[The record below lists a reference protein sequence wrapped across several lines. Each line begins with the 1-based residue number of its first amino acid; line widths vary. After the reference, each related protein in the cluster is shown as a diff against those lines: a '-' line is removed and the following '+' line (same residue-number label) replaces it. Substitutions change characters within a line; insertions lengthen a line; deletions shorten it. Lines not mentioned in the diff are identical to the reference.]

1 MVAGV
6 ALRHAD
12 ENTPRAA
19 LIRRIAVALLHTP
32 FQSAQLISARLDLPE
47 ATPNVVTSLLYSE
60 PRVFEILGTENPA
73 IWAVREAAEALVETW
88 ARPQAPQPQPEDSP
102 SVPTP
107 ATSYEG
113 PPLRAW
119 QSEALAAWTARD
131 RRGIVEAVT
140 GSGKTAVGTRAVV
153 EAIDDGRQAVILVP
167 GIDLQTQWWERLSAA
182 MPGSRIDRVG
192 GKGQARPPAHWDILV
207 ATVQTVSGTP
217 LSVLPGT
224 LLVADE
230 VHRYGAGSYAKALA
244 GEYEWRLGLTAT
256 LERNDNAV
264 EEILLPYFGGL
275 IPGCDYNR
283 ARADGILAPVRLALT
298 GVHFT
303 ARERAK
309 YDRADEAA
317 RKAKSVLVDGYGAP
331 EDSFGEFMSF
341 AQRLAKQE
349 TGDAAR
355 QAQRFLKYFA
365 ERRELLADCQGKLDL
380 IRTLPIP
387 ELRATQ
393 SIFFAE
399 RTSTAGQIQSTL
411 DQLGLSCGCVGSALR
426 PAEREQIIG
435 DFQRGD
441 LRALSAPR
449 VLDEGIDI
457 PDAQLGMVLA
467 ASRTR
472 RQMIQRMGR
481 VVRPKSNGSAA
492 LFVVA
497 YVYGTPEDPAL
508 GAHEAFLEDLES
520 IAEQRATT
528 DAAGLP
534 GVLRSWLSEANT
546 QPTAPE
552 PPVTP
557 EFRTPPQE
565 SRPGTTPAP
574 AELRAP
580 TEPSPATLDAPI
592 PDESRTAGDV
602 PSDVPTPLEV
612 VARTPKRDLAPGAP
626 AGLPPAS
633 PSPTL
638 ADLRAP
644 VSVPPRQE
652 TETTAPVSSQEP
664 NSLPATVA
672 ADTGPADSTPAE
684 LDQTPPNPSPV
695 VPAELAAP
703 TIEVGGGD
711 PVPDPANPVD
721 ENPAEP
727 GDHGGESPRPDRGR
741 RYYGEPVPPARF
753 ESPSAATTYRRQV
766 EEMLGM
772 SDVSSLWSDTATDS
786 PLMNFDEFVEWQSDT
801 LFYLS
806 RPWDGDI
813 DTWRRTMRAIVDWAA
828 SPADPIDSFLDVNR
842 AASEVGPSRT
852 EMLRFAAV
860 MRGCELADLL

>member
-1 MVAGV
+1 MVAGIV
-6 ALRHAD
+6 LRHAD

-19 LIRRIAVALLHTP
+19 LTRRIAVALLRTP

-47 ATPNVVTSLLYSE
+47 ATPNVVISLLYSE
-60 PRVFEILGTENPA
+60 PQVFEILGTENPS
-73 IWAVREAAEALVETW
+73 IWAVREAAEGLVETW
-88 ARPQAPQPQPEDSP
+88 ARPATPQPEPTDSP
-102 SVPTP
+102 KPPTP
-107 ATSYEG
+107 STSYAG

-140 GSGKTAVGTRAVV
+140 GSGKTAVGTRAVA

-167 GIDLQTQWWERLSAA
+167 GIDLQTQWWERLNAA
-182 MPGSRIDRVG
+182 LPGTRIDRVG
-192 GKGQARPPAHWDILV
+192 GKGAARPPAHWDVLV
-207 ATVQTVSGTP
+207 ATVQTVSGTQLAVP
-217 LSVLPGT
+217 PGA

-264 EEILLPYFGGL
+264 EDILLPYFGGL
-275 IPGCDYNR
+275 VPGCEYTR

-303 ARERAK
+303 ARERAR

-317 RKAKSVLVDGYGAP
+317 RKAKSVLVDAYGAP

-349 TGDAAR
+349 TGEPAR

-365 ERRELLADCQGKLDL
+365 ERREVLADCQGKLDL

-411 DQLGLSCGCVGSALR
+411 EQLGLSCGCVGSALR
-426 PAEREQIIG
+426 PAERERIIG
-435 DFQRGD
+435 DFRRGD

-520 IAEQRATT
+520 IAEKRATT

-534 GVLRSWLSEANT
+534 GILRSWLSDANT
-546 QPTAPE
+546 QPTVPE
-552 PPVTP
+552 SPVAS

-565 SRPGTTPAP
+565 SRQVAAP
-574 AELRAP
+574 ARTEFRAP
-580 TEPSPATLDAPI
+580 TREPSPTTLDTPI
-592 PDESRTAGDV
+592 SAEPRTTGDIR
-602 PSDVPTPLEV
+602 SDAPTPVFIPPRRE
-612 VARTPKRDLAPGAP
+612 TEPTAP
-626 AGLPPAS
+626 A
-633 PSPTL
+633 
-638 ADLRAP
+638 
-644 VSVPPRQE
+644 
-652 TETTAPVSSQEP
+652 SSHEP
-664 NSLPATVA
+664 NPQPTVVT
-672 ADTGPADSTPAE
+672 ADPDPADSAPAE
-684 LDQTPPNPSPV
+684 LDQTSPAPSAGTPADPPDPGIGGENDDPVADPSNPVGESPV
-695 VPAELAAP
+695 
-703 TIEVGGGD
+703 
-711 PVPDPANPVD
+711 
-721 ENPAEP
+721 EP
-727 GDHGGESPRPDRGR
+727 GGHADESPRPGR
-741 RYYGEPVPPARF
+741 RFYGEPVPPVRPG
-753 ESPSAATTYRRQV
+753 SPGATTTYRQQV

-772 SDVSSLWSDTATDS
+772 PDVSDLWTRTGGDS
-786 PLMNFDEFVEWQSDT
+786 PLMDFDEFVEWQSDT

-806 RPWDGDI
+806 RPWDGDV

-828 SPADPIDSFLDVNR
+828 SPADPIDSFLEVNR
-842 AASEVGPSRT
+842 AVSEVGPSRT

>member
-6 ALRHAD
+6 VLRHAD

-19 LIRRIAVALLHTP
+19 LTRRIAVALLRTP

-47 ATPNVVTSLLYSE
+47 ATPKVVTSLLYSE
-60 PRVFEILGTENPA
+60 PQVFEILGTENPS

-88 ARPQAPQPQPEDSP
+88 ARPPTPQPEP
-102 SVPTP
+102 TRTPTP
-107 ATSYEG
+107 STSYAG

-119 QSEALAAWTARD
+119 QSEALAAWTTRD

-140 GSGKTAVGTRAVV
+140 GSGKTAVGTRAVA

-182 MPGSRIDRVG
+182 LPGTRIDRVG
-192 GKGQARPPAHWDILV
+192 GKGAARPPTHWDVLV
-207 ATVQTVSGTP
+207 ATVQTVSGTQLAVP
-217 LSVLPGT
+217 PGT

-275 IPGCDYNR
+275 VPGCDYTR
-283 ARADGILAPVRLALT
+283 ARADRILAPVRLALT

-349 TGDAAR
+349 TGEAAR

-365 ERRELLADCQGKLDL
+365 ERREVLADCQGKLDL

-426 PAEREQIIG
+426 PTEREQIIG
-435 DFQRGD
+435 DFRRGD

-520 IAEQRATT
+520 IAEERITT

-534 GVLRSWLSEANT
+534 AILRAWLTEPNT
-546 QPTAPE
+546 QTAPE
-552 PPVTP
+552 SPAAHEFHRPPAQEP
-557 EFRTPPQE
+557 RTPAAP
-565 SRPGTTPAP
+565 TPA
-574 AELRAP
+574 EFRAP
-580 TEPSPATLDAPI
+580 THEPVPATLDA
-592 PDESRTAGDV
+592 SASQASGDTT
-602 PSDVPTPLEV
+602 DMPTPLELV
-612 VARTPKRDLAPGAP
+612 TRMPTRRLPADPRHAADAPPTPAAAADDPRIPVPMPVLQEEEPDEQASSSSSR
-626 AGLPPAS
+626 GLNTPPA
-633 PSPTL
+633 
-638 ADLRAP
+638 A
-644 VSVPPRQE
+644 V
-652 TETTAPVSSQEP
+652 TAH
-664 NSLPATVA
+664 
-672 ADTGPADSTPAE
+672 TGPADFSPAKPDSSTEPI
-684 LDQTPPNPSPV
+684 PV
-695 VPAELAAP
+695 VAAP
-703 TIEVGGGD
+703 GD
-711 PVPDPANPVD
+711 QADPTTGPEDDA
-721 ENPAEP
+721 PAAGSDNP
-727 GDHGGESPRPDRGR
+727 GDHAAGSQRPGGTRRP
-741 RYYGEPVPPARF
+741 YGEPVPPAR
-753 ESPSAATTYRRQV
+753 SDRARTATTYRRQV
-766 EEMLGM
+766 EEMLGVADA
-772 SDVSSLWSDTATDS
+772 SGLWTHSAVDSSLMD
-786 PLMNFDEFVEWQSDT
+786 FDEFVEWQADT
-801 LFYLS
+801 LYYLS
-806 RPWDGDI
+806 RPWDGDAE
-813 DTWRRTMRAIVDWAA
+813 TWQRTMRAIVDWAV
-828 SPADPIDSFLDVNR
+828 SPADPIDSFLEVNR
-842 AASEVGPSRT
+842 AVSEVGPSRT
-852 EMLRFAAV
+852 ELLRFAAV

>member
-6 ALRHAD
+6 VLRHAD

-19 LIRRIAVALLHTP
+19 LTRRIAVALLRTP

-47 ATPNVVTSLLYSE
+47 ATPKVVTSLLYSE
-60 PRVFEILGTENPA
+60 PQVFEILGTENPS

-88 ARPQAPQPQPEDSP
+88 ARPPTPQPEPTDSP
-102 SVPTP
+102 RTPTP
-107 ATSYEG
+107 STSYTG

-119 QSEALAAWTARD
+119 QSEALAAWTTRD

-140 GSGKTAVGTRAVV
+140 GSGKTAVGTRAVA

-182 MPGSRIDRVG
+182 LPGTRIDRVG
-192 GKGQARPPAHWDILV
+192 GKGAARPPAHWDVLV
-207 ATVQTVSGTP
+207 ATVQTVSGTQLAIP
-217 LSVLPGT
+217 PGT

-275 IPGCDYNR
+275 VPGCDYTR

-349 TGDAAR
+349 TGEAAR

-365 ERRELLADCQGKLDL
+365 ERREVLADCQGKLDL

-426 PAEREQIIG
+426 PTEREQIIG
-435 DFQRGD
+435 DFRRGD

-520 IAEQRATT
+520 IAEERITT

-534 GVLRSWLSEANT
+534 AILRAWLTEPNT
-546 QPTAPE
+546 PTAPE
-552 PPVTP
+552 SPASHEFRRPPPQEPRPLTAPTP
-557 EFRTPPQE
+557 AEFRTPP
-565 SRPGTTPAP
+565 R
-574 AELRAP
+574 
-580 TEPSPATLDAPI
+580 EPVPATLDA
-592 PDESRTAGDV
+592 SASQASGDTT
-602 PSDVPTPLEV
+602 DMPTPLEV
-612 VARTPKRDLAPGAP
+612 VARMPTRRLPAEPDEQASGSSSRGLNTPPAP
-626 AGLPPAS
+626 A
-633 PSPTL
+633 T
-638 ADLRAP
+638 AD
-644 VSVPPRQE
+644 S
-652 TETTAPVSSQEP
+652 
-664 NSLPATVA
+664 
-672 ADTGPADSTPAE
+672 GPADFS
-684 LDQTPPNPSPV
+684 
-695 VPAELAAP
+695 
-703 TIEVGGGD
+703 
-711 PVPDPANPVD
+711 
-721 ENPAEP
+721 PAEP
-727 GDHGGESPRPDRGR
+727 DSSTEPTPVVAAPGDRAYPTTGPENDAPTAGSDNPGDHAAGSQRPGGTRRP
-741 RYYGEPVPPARF
+741 YGEPVPPAR
-753 ESPSAATTYRRQV
+753 SDRARTATTYRRQV
-766 EEMLGM
+766 EEMLGVADA
-772 SDVSSLWSDTATDS
+772 SGLWTRSAADSSLMA
-786 PLMNFDEFVEWQSDT
+786 FDEFVEWQADT
-801 LFYLS
+801 LYYLS
-806 RPWDGDI
+806 RPWDGDAE
-813 DTWRRTMRAIVDWAA
+813 TWQRTMRAIVDWAA
-828 SPADPIDSFLDVNR
+828 SPADPIDSFLEVNR
-842 AASEVGPSRT
+842 AVSEVGPSRT

>member
-1 MVAGV
+1 MVAGIT
-6 ALRHAD
+6 LRHAD

-107 ATSYEG
+107 ATSYGG

-140 GSGKTAVGTRAVV
+140 GSGKTAVGTRAVA

-167 GIDLQTQWWERLSAA
+167 GVDLQTQWWERLSAA

-192 GKGQARPPAHWDILV
+192 GKGPARPPAHWDILV

-217 LSVLPGT
+217 LPVPPGT

-317 RKAKSVLVDGYGAP
+317 RKAKLVLVDGYGAP

-349 TGDAAR
+349 AGEAAR

-365 ERRELLADCQGKLDL
+365 ERREILADCQGKLDL

-411 DQLGLSCGCVGSALR
+411 EQLGLSCGCVGSALR

-435 DFQRGD
+435 DFRRGD

-497 YVYGTPEDPAL
+497 YVYGTPEDPVM

-520 IAEQRATT
+520 IAEELVTT

-534 GVLRSWLSEANT
+534 TVLRSWLSDANT

-552 PPVTP
+552 SPRNTADAPPEAPVPAEPPTP
-557 EFRTPPQE
+557 VFIPPHRE
-565 SRPGTTPAP
+565 TEPTAP
-574 AELRAP
+574 A
-580 TEPSPATLDAPI
+580 
-592 PDESRTAGDV
+592 
-602 PSDVPTPLEV
+602 
-612 VARTPKRDLAPGAP
+612 
-626 AGLPPAS
+626 
-633 PSPTL
+633 
-638 ADLRAP
+638 
-644 VSVPPRQE
+644 
-652 TETTAPVSSQEP
+652 SSQE
-664 NSLPATVA
+664 
-672 ADTGPADSTPAE
+672 
-684 LDQTPPNPSPV
+684 SPV
-695 VPAELAAP
+695 
-703 TIEVGGGD
+703 
-711 PVPDPANPVD
+711 
-721 ENPAEP
+721 EP
-727 GDHGGESPRPDRGR
+727 GDHAGGSPRPGGGR
-741 RYYGEPVPPARF
+741 RYHGEPVPPARS
-753 ESPSAATTYRRQV
+753 ESPSSTTPYRRQV

-772 SDVSSLWSDTATDS
+772 SDVSDLWTRAGADS
-786 PLMNFDEFVEWQSDT
+786 PLMDFDEFVEWQSDT

-806 RPWDGDI
+806 RPWDGDA

-828 SPADPIDSFLDVNR
+828 SPADPIDSFLEVNR
-842 AASEVGPSRT
+842 AVSEVGPSRT